1 MRMNENPVKVKIKG
15 GVRLHWVSDRLIYK
29 VVKISLKIS
38 LISIKDE
45 AKLKKSALSSQYFWL
60 NC

>member
-1 MRMNENPVKVKIKG
+1 MRKNENPVKVKIKG
-15 GVRLHWVSDRLIYK
+15 GVRLDWVLDRLIYK

-45 AKLKKSALSSQYFWL
+45 AKLKKSALS
-60 NC
+60 

>member
-1 MRMNENPVKVKIKG
+1 MRKNENPVKVKIKG
-15 GVRLHWVSDRLIYK
+15 GVRLHWVLDRLIYK

-45 AKLKKSALSSQYFWL
+45 AKLKKSALS
-60 NC
+60 